1 MFSDAE
7 PTWRYLLLAS
17 LLGVAILLT
26 VIAEHIEHSQQQN
39 TVTSLKPAGTAGNAV
54 KQ

>member
-1 MFSDAE
+1 MFSDTEAG
-7 PTWRYLLLAS
+7 WRYLLLAG

-26 VIAEHIEHSQQQN
+26 VIAEHIEHSRLQN
-39 TVTSLKPAGTAGNAV
+39 AVAALKPAGTAGNAV